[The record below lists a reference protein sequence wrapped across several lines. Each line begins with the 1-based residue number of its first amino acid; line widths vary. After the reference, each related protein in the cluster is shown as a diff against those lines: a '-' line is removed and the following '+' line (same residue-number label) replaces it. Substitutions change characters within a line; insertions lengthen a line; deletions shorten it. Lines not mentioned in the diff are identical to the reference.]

1 MKQAAAVV
9 AAPLLLVAAIAPH
22 AQAPRPAAPAA
33 AIKPKLVVL
42 ISVDQMRGDYI
53 DRFRHQ
59 WTKGLHRLVTDGA
72 WFRQADY
79 PYYTTVTC
87 AGHASIGTGTV
98 PAVHGMVPNPWCGRR
113 TTAGLVSCTDDET
126 QKLITY
132 GVPVTGVGTQRGEP
146 DVADARRRNALA
158 GVAGA
163 ARGRH
168 FAEGALGDQPV
179 GPQARRGDL
188 ARRA

>member
-1 MKQAAAVV
+1 MKQVAAFVSVLLLAAVS
-9 AAPLLLVAAIAPH
+9 PD
-22 AQAPRPAAPAA
+22 AQTPRPAAPAA

-42 ISVDQMRGDYI
+42 LSVDQMRGDYI

-98 PAVHGMVPNPWCGRR
+98 PAVHGMVANTWADREQQPDRQLHGRR
-113 TTAGLVSCTDDET
+113 DGQVD
-126 QKLITY
+126 
-132 GVPVTGVGTQRGEP
+132 
-146 DVADARRRNALA
+146 
-158 GVAGA
+158 
-163 ARGRH
+163 
-168 FAEGALGDQPV
+168 
-179 GPQARRGDL
+179 
-188 ARRA
+188 

>member
-1 MKQAAAVV
+1 MKQVAAFVSVLLLAAVS
-9 AAPLLLVAAIAPH
+9 PH

-42 ISVDQMRGDYI
+42 LSVDQMRGDYI

-98 PAVHGMVPNPWCGRR
+98 PAVHGMVANTWVTQNNTR
-113 TTAGLVSCTDDET
+113 LVSCTDDET
-126 QKLITY
+126 AKLISY
-132 GVPVTGVGTQRGEP
+132 GGPGHQHRAQRREP
-146 DVADARRRNALA
+146 DVADARR
-158 GVAGA
+158 
-163 ARGRH
+163 
-168 FAEGALGDQPV
+168 
-179 GPQARRGDL
+179 
-188 ARRA
+188 